1 MHEVYRGKAQTEGF
15 LDDHA
20 LLGGGFLSLFDATR
34 EPVWRERAITL
45 ADAIV
50 RRFVKADGTVSTTT
64 YEKELLL
71 APQDFGDNAYP
82 SATSATIA
90 LLARLGA
97 ITGTEEYADFLIPTS
112 VSFEGLAPAQIV
124 YPKPIRFKSSFTPD
138 ALNVYEGTAKIVA
151 MFPARTLKARK
162 ELRGTLTAQACNNEV
177 CLPPSKLPISAKAP

>member
-1 MHEVYRGKAQTEGF
+1 MWARAFNPKTGRLMHEVYWGKAQTEGF

-50 RRFVKADGTVSTTT
+50 KRFVRADGTVSTTT

-82 SATSATIA
+82 SATSAPSR
-90 LLARLGA
+90 LREARRTA
-97 ITGTEEYADFLIPTS
+97 A
-112 VSFEGLAPAQIV
+112 
-124 YPKPIRFKSSFTPD
+124 KSSSRSTSPR
-138 ALNVYEGTAKIVA
+138 ATTSTQIRLH
-151 MFPARTLKARK
+151 L
-162 ELRGTLTAQACNNEV
+162 
-177 CLPPSKLPISAKAP
+177 IS